1 MKSLSF
7 IIAYKPFKKIDKF
20 HCYNE
25 NNLNKPLTSH
35 MLKQFLIWRVK
46 NISQKQF
53 ILIMS
58 LIVGVGS
65 GLIAVLIKNTAHNLG
80 GILKNFSLE
89 TSDFNYTLLFLP
101 ILGIISTVMWNKY
114 IVKKPESNGFP
125 TILYAIAKR
134 SGIMKRHH
142 MFSSIVS
149 SILTAGFGGSI
160 GLEAPAASSA
170 SSLSSNLAR
179 MLHLNFKDRMLLI
192 GCASAGTIASIFNA
206 PIAAIVL
213 AMEILML
220 DLTMTSIIPL
230 LIASVSS
237 TISSRLISGDA
248 ALLQIEMVQNFEV
261 ADIPF
266 YIILGTFCGL
276 ASVLFTR
283 IFYLTNKTLKK
294 ISHKINRALIGG
306 VSLGLLIFLI
316 PPLFGEGF
324 ETINLLLSDQGQK
337 ILSDSFIENYA
348 CTEIFVITTVS
359 IMILFKIFATSIT
372 IGSGG
377 MGGIFAPS
385 LFIGSA
391 LGYVFAK
398 FINHFFLL
406 ELSVSNFSLASMAGL
421 ITGVLHAPLTAI
433 FLIAEITS
441 GYELFIPLMTVA
453 AISYVCSKYFI
464 PHSLFNMQLAMKGE
478 LMTHNKDKAVLLQMQ
493 LEKLVEKNFS
503 IIGPDMHLGEL
514 VKIVAESKRNI
525 FPVVDKNNLFLGIV
539 TLDDIR
545 KVMFDHSLYKKIK
558 VEDLMH
564 EPMGTI
570 SLHESMDKVMSKFR
584 TTGAWNL
591 AVTCHDEYIG
601 FISKSKLFSKY
612 RQKLVEFSEE

>member
-1 MKSLSF
+1 
-7 IIAYKPFKKIDKF
+7 
-20 HCYNE
+20 
-25 NNLNKPLTSH
+25 
-35 MLKQFLIWRVK
+35 MLKRFLIWRVK
-46 NISQKQF
+46 NISHKQF

-65 GLIAVLIKNTAHNLG
+65 GLIAVLIKNTAHILGDFLRGSLQTNL
-80 GILKNFSLE
+80 S
-89 TSDFNYTLLFLP
+89 NYTLLLLP
-101 ILGIISTVMWNKY
+101 ILGILCTVLWNKY
-114 IVKKPESNGFP
+114 LVKKPESNGFP

-142 MFSSIVS
+142 MFSSIIS

-179 MLHLNFKDRMLLI
+179 VLHLNFKDRMLLI

-220 DLTMTSIIPL
+220 DLTMASIIPL
-230 LIASVSS
+230 LIASVSA
-237 TISSRLISGDA
+237 TISSRLITGDA
-248 ALLQIEMVQNFEV
+248 LLLHIEMVESFEL
-261 ADIPF
+261 ADMPF
-266 YIILGTFCGL
+266 YILLGVFCGL
-276 ASVLFTR
+276 LSVLFSK
-283 IFYLTNKTLKK
+283 IFYQTNKTLKK
-294 ISHKINRALIGG
+294 IRHKINRALWGG
-306 VSLGLLIFLI
+306 LSLGLLIFLI

-337 ILSDSFIENYA
+337 ILSGSFIENYA
-348 CTEIFVITTVS
+348 STEIAVITLVF
-359 IMILFKIFATSIT
+359 IMILFKTLATSIT

-377 MGGIFAPS
+377 IGGVFAPS
-385 LFIGSA
+385 LFIGAA

-398 FINHFFLL
+398 FTNHFFWID
-406 ELSVSNFSLASMAGL
+406 LSVSNFSLVSMAGL
-421 ITGVLHAPLTAI
+421 IAGVLHAPLTAI

-453 AISYVCSKYFI
+453 AISYGCSKYFI

-478 LMTHNKDKAVLLQMQ
+478 LMTHNKDKAVLMQMQ

-503 IIGPDMHLGEL
+503 SIHPELNLGEL
-514 VKIVAESKRNI
+514 VKVVAESKRNI
-525 FPVVDKNNLFLGIV
+525 FPVVDQNNLFLGIV

-545 KVMFDHSLYKKIK
+545 KVMFDHSLYEQIK
-558 VEDLMH
+558 VTDLMH
-564 EPMGTI
+564 QPLGTI
-570 SLHESMDKVMSKFR
+570 KLYESMDKVMSKFHA
-584 TTGAWNL
+584 TGAWNL
-591 AVTCHDEYIG
+591 AVTCQGEYIG
-601 FISKSKLFSKY
+601 FISKSKLFSNY
-612 RQKLVEFSEE
+612 RRKLVEFSEE